1 MLGDTSYRGL
11 DIAGLQRFDNGWMRP
26 RNVRKVDIL
35 IDPKRHDLVDAQIK
49 PGPQLSQEF
58 MIRQPDE
65 RTVASV

>member
-35 IDPKRHDLVDAQIK
+35 VGLTSPTDA
-49 PGPQLSQEF
+49 LATDALAARS
-58 MIRQPDE
+58 
-65 RTVASV
+65 T